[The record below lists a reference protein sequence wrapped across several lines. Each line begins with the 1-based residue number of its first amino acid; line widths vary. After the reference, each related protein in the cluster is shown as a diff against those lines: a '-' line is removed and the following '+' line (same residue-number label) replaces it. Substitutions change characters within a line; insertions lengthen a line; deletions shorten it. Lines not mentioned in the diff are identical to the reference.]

1 MGQKRSGRGQDETSG
16 RGQDETSGSPA
27 DSPHLRPFVFCPP
40 LPCGWGH
47 LQGSLTEAPLSRG
60 FLNFLLRGGTSRRW
74 KGPGRP
80 MGGRSP
86 FPAPALPAFCRPGLS
101 TISPP
106 VLEVVTAS
114 GICCFRGLIA
124 PRCFLSSCLPFCK

>member
-1 MGQKRSGRGQDETSG
+1 MGGVRTRRVGDWLMLLTCV
-16 RGQDETSGSPA
+16 P
-27 DSPHLRPFVFCPP
+27 RPFVFCPP

-60 FLNFLLRGGTSRRW
+60 FLNFLLRGDTSRRW

-86 FPAPALPAFCRPGLS
+86 LPGPALPAFC
-101 TISPP
+101 
-106 VLEVVTAS
+106 
-114 GICCFRGLIA
+114 
-124 PRCFLSSCLPFCK
+124 